1 MFKWFWT
8 GYILVGCPWI
18 MLKKE
23 KVENKTK
30 KQTAWMQT
38 KKQPKTDGNGL
49 IKGIH
54 NLVGNVY

>member
-23 KVENKTK
+23 KVKK
-30 KQTAWMQT
+30 KQKQKQT
-38 KKQPKTDGNGL
+38 NSIDAEEKTMKD
-49 IKGIH
+49 
-54 NLVGNVY
+54 